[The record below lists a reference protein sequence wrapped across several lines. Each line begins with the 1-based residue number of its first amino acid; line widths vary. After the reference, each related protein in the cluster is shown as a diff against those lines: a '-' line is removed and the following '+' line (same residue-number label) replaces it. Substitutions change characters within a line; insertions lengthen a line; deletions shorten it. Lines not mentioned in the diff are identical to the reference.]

1 MVTHGTYARC
11 RRGTLT
17 RVALLLAG
25 LLLWGPAASETA
37 QAAVPTMCSAADL
50 HGDPRLGPVV
60 LPKAG
65 PLAPMLKGYR
75 RFGGMSSQAYL
86 KRYYNA
92 KKQAWRY
99 PPLGGYQLMPPT
111 YRQVKLQVS
120 LFAGQLI
127 DVFGDDGG
135 TYLAPAGTPYGARS
149 IPPQTLDSTT
159 DPAGCNYLLYRV
171 VREFPVYSG
180 PIAPGLAQPGFGL
193 QYVLNQ
199 KVFFGSAPPPA
210 VPFDIGYLVDNGYL
224 VEVTP

>member
-1 MVTHGTYARC
+1 MVAHGTYVRL
-11 RRGTLT
+11 RRRTLT
-17 RVALLLAG
+17 GLALLVAG
-25 LLLWGPAASETA
+25 LVPWGLAASETA
-37 QAAVPTMCSAADL
+37 QAAVPTTCSAADL

-65 PLAPMLKGYR
+65 PIAPMLKGYR

-92 KKQAWRY
+92 SKQAWRY

-111 YRQVKLQVS
+111 YRQVKMQVW

-127 DVFGDDGG
+127 DVFGDDTG

-159 DPAGCNYLLYRV
+159 DPAGCNYLLYKV
-171 VREFPVYSG
+171 VQEFPVYSG

-199 KVFFGSAPPPA
+199 QVFFGSATAPG
-210 VPFDIGYLVDNGYL
+210 VPFDIGFLVDHGYL